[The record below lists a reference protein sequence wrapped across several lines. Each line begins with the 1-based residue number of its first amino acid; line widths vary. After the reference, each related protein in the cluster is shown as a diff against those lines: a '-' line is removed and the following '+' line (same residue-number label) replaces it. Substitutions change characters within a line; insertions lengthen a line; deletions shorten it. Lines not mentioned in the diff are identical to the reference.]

1 MLFKQALDK
10 EKADKL
16 HQELDMRP
24 ERRRMKTMRVK
35 LMKKSTA
42 NVEGGGVYEIE
53 NFEEKPFELFP
64 NGPVCKAFMQRAEN
78 RSEHVVMRNFC
89 WVGG

>member
-1 MLFKQALDK
+1 M
-10 EKADKL
+10 KAIASKA
-16 HQELDMRP
+16 
-24 ERRRMKTMRVK
+24 

-78 RSEHVVMRNFC
+78 RSEHMNLCAELLLGRWLRYAEKGEMCDDRMHFFHGC
-89 WVGG
+89 